1 MRGDAHWATVSAS
14 DKAGA
19 ALAASSTEVGGSC
32 SMVRA
37 WCARLFGGIPHALAG
52 AGLLSLVLLVLA
64 GAGLTIKQASAASP
78 APQPEVVDLSLGSLV
93 VSPGE
98 PVEVETNILNSTTQ
112 EDAFAVVLRVD
123 DVREAE
129 RTVLLPPGA
138 TRTIRFTVIRSDPGT
153 HTVVVGPHAAT
164 FQVLSAQFQIRDLSS
179 IPPVV
184 APGEPVR
191 LRATVENVGAALGIF
206 QVPLAVN
213 GVLLD
218 VRSGLLAVGESRVVT
233 FETVARASGTYTVL
247 VGNVPGVFTVVS
259 PVFDVTIP
267 SLIPISLPTT
277 VGLSIAGTKLEIT
290 GNVVTLKTASA
301 ELEVTLPVRLESG
314 DILDNFRDSVSG
326 ISYDGDALVIPIRN
340 ALYEVVARLTAAP
353 RGVERMGNTAIVTA
367 DGLRLVV
374 PEALLQLP
382 QSSDVTGSVSFG
394 MEVPLTGLSLD
405 RPFRLTP
412 GRRHVSETLA
422 RIELAASNTGKT
434 VVGTVASASVTGPNI
449 GPASTVEDASVTFGV
464 PSDWWTRWEL
474 GSWALQRFTSTV
486 V

>member
-1 MRGDAHWATVSAS
+1 MT
-14 DKAGA
+14 
-19 ALAASSTEVGGSC
+19 
-32 SMVRA
+32 
-37 WCARLFGGIPHALAG
+37 
-52 AGLLSLVLLVLA
+52 
-64 GAGLTIKQASAASP
+64 
-78 APQPEVVDLSLGSLV
+78 
-93 VSPGE
+93 
-98 PVEVETNILNSTTQ
+98 
-112 EDAFAVVLRVD
+112 
-123 DVREAE
+123 
-129 RTVLLPPGA
+129 
-138 TRTIRFTVIRSDPGT
+138 
-153 HTVVVGPHAAT
+153 
-164 FQVLSAQFQIRDLSS
+164 LSAQFQIRDLSS

-353 RGVERMGNTAIVTA
+353 RGVERRGNTAIVTA

-382 QSSDVTGSVSFG
+382 PSSDVTGSVSFG
-394 MEVPLTGLSLD
+394 M
-405 RPFRLTP
+405 
-412 GRRHVSETLA
+412 
-422 RIELAASNTGKT
+422 
-434 VVGTVASASVTGPNI
+434 
-449 GPASTVEDASVTFGV
+449 
-464 PSDWWTRWEL
+464 
-474 GSWALQRFTSTV
+474 
-486 V
+486 